1 MVTLIVQIYSKL
13 RGADFAPR
21 KKKTMEEICMS
32 VPNQKIVQIGKRTVR
47 DGKHLYAMMNLDAM
61 QQAMRTL
68 KGSSLKMWLYLNKNQ
83 ENYTFDLS
91 RTACLEWGIKKD
103 SYYDGVRELVEKG
116 YLVQAREGS
125 NYYTFYESPRTENQ
139 NSDKQNNYFTDDQNE
154 WTDYQK
160 WMKQNQK
167 SMSGNPNRNNI
178 YNTDI
183 VQNSTTY
190 GIPEMRSNGKRD
202 LGF

>member
-1 MVTLIVQIYSKL
+1 
-13 RGADFAPR
+13 
-21 KKKTMEEICMS
+21 MS

-139 NSDKQNNYFTDDQNE
+139 NSDKQNNYFTDESNGLS
-154 WTDYQK
+154 DYQK
-160 WMKQNQK
+160 WLRQKQK
-167 SMSGNPNRNNI
+167 MMSENPNRNNTN
-178 YNTDI
+178 NTVILKNNTISDF
-183 VQNSTTY
+183 
-190 GIPEMRSNGKRD
+190 PESRAKPVND

>member
-1 MVTLIVQIYSKL
+1 
-13 RGADFAPR
+13 
-21 KKKTMEEICMS
+21 MS

-139 NSDKQNNYFTDDQNE
+139 NSDKQNTYFTDEQNGLS
-154 WTDYQK
+154 DYQK
-160 WMKQNQK
+160 WMRKKQK
-167 SMSGNPNRNNI
+167 MMSDNPNRNNI

-183 VQNSTTY
+183 LQNNTTY
-190 GIPEMRSNGKRD
+190 GFPETRTKSKVD

>member
-1 MVTLIVQIYSKL
+1 
-13 RGADFAPR
+13 
-21 KKKTMEEICMS
+21 MS

-47 DGKHLYAMMNLDAM
+47 DGKHLYATMNLDAM

-125 NYYTFYESPRTENQ
+125 NYYTFYEAPRTENQ
-139 NSDKQNNYFTDDQNE
+139 NSDKQNNYFTDEPNGLS
-154 WTDYQK
+154 DYQK

-178 YNTDI
+178 YNTGI

-190 GIPEMRSNGKRD
+190 GISEMRSNSKRD

>member
-1 MVTLIVQIYSKL
+1 
-13 RGADFAPR
+13 
-21 KKKTMEEICMS
+21 MS

-47 DGKHLYAMMNLDAM
+47 DGKHLYATMNLDAM

-91 RTACLEWGIKKD
+91 RAACLEWGIKKD

-116 YLVQAREGS
+116 YLVQSREGS

-139 NSDKQNNYFTDDQNE
+139 NSDKQNTYFTDEPNGLS
-154 WTDYQK
+154 DYQK
-160 WMKQNQK
+160 WMRKKQK
-167 SMSGNPNRNNI
+167 MMSDNPNRNNI

-183 VQNSTTY
+183 LQNNTTY
-190 GIPEMRSNGKRD
+190 GFPETRTKSKVD